1 MAQFINAARRRWVV
15 ILAKALVSVGLIG
28 WILRQVDLPD
38 LVNQMNRLKPSTLA
52 VALSGAA
59 IVLMMQGPILAWRW
73 ARIATRLHSPLC
85 FTKATQITF
94 VGLFFNQTLPTS
106 IGGDAV
112 RVWLAHRQGLS
123 LRYAANSVLLER
135 LSGLLTLVV
144 MMTVALPLIWSD
156 IAHLPVRFLF
166 VAALPLALFG
176 IVMLWWSANLRRRA
190 TLNAVIA
197 LATDMRRILSAP
209 GLTLE
214 LLALG
219 VLSNLLVVGGIYVF
233 GVAVGMSLT
242 VGQYLGLIPAVILC
256 TVVPISIAGWGLRE
270 GAMIVLLGSAGVST
284 EMGLLVSVLFGLA
297 LILAALPGGL
307 IWLMEKPLTKSPPA
321 LD

>member
-1 MAQFINAARRRWVV
+1 LAQFINAARRRWVV